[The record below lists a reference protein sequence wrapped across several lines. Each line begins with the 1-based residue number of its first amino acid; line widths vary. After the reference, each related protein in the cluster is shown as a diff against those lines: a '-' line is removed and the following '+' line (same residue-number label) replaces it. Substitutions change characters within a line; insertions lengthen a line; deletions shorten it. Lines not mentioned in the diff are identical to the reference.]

1 MRALYVCASILMFAL
16 LAVVVLGMTVSQCRP
31 SMFVPDNPYSAKTE
45 RNWITSCANVFSS
58 YGRNRDGRTGSI
70 TLSKD

>member
-1 MRALYVCASILMFAL
+1 MRALYVCASIVMVTL

-45 RNWITSCANVFSS
+45 RNWPTNCANVLS
-58 YGRNRDGRTGSI
+58 YR
-70 TLSKD
+70 K

>member
-1 MRALYVCASILMFAL
+1 MLGAVGFFQSGGLMRALYVCASILVFAL

-45 RNWITSCANVFSS
+45 RNWTTNCTNVFS
-58 YGRNRDGRTGSI
+58 YRR
-70 TLSKD
+70 